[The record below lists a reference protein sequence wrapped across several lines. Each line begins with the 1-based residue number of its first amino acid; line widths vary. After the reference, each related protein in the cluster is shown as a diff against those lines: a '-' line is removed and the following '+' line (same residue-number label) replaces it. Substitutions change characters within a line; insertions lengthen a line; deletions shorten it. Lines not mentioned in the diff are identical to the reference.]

1 MMFDEVSIGEN
12 TNSYD
17 RASYNKDLNLGWGKK
32 LGAVVCENCDWRFIH
47 VSEKGLNAC
56 PHCLRSD
63 LSTLDK
69 DEVYHLITDPPELFL
84 SFAVD
89 VESIHQEINKF
100 AEDIRFAPK
109 DLTFQNLHTR
119 LTRVY
124 FPNWLV
130 DVEVNAVWEAEFG
143 YDYQVVS
150 HREHFDQNSGR
161 WKTQEIKE
169 TRIRWEQRVGKLN
182 RTYHNIRTPALEED
196 ALLNQRIGTFEAGEA
211 KQFEAELMLD
221 SYVSLPSRSKEDAW
235 SAAVPSIQSAA
246 STECRQAGAADHI
259 RQFRWNPSFDNQ
271 YWTLL
276 LLPLYTTYYLDD
288 DNVPQVMLVNGQ
300 SGRLY
305 GIRKA
310 SMKRARQTSLVIV
323 AVAVALFL
331 LSIALVLVSLLLPP
345 MLIFGGIGVFSS
357 IVLGISAVIPIVM
370 VWQFNNQEN

>member
-1 MMFDEVSIGEN
+1 MMFDEFSTGEN
-12 TNSYD
+12 TNRND
-17 RASYNKDLNLGWGKK
+17 RASYNEDLKLGWGKK
-32 LGAVVCENCDWRFIH
+32 LRAVVCENCDWRFLYI
-47 VSEKGLNAC
+47 SEKGLNAC

-69 DEVYHLITDPPELFL
+69 DEVSRLITDPPELFL

-109 DLTFQNLHTR
+109 DLIFQNLRTR
-119 LTRVY
+119 LTSVY
-124 FPNWLV
+124 IPNWLV

-161 WKTQEIKE
+161 WKTQELTE
-169 TRIRWEQRVGKLN
+169 SRIRWEQRVGRLI
-182 RTYHNIRTPALEED
+182 RTYHNIRTPALEDD
-196 ALLNQRIGTFEAGEA
+196 ALLNQRIGTFEASEA
-211 KQFEAELMLD
+211 KQFEAALLLD
-221 SYVSLPSRSKEDAW
+221 SYVSLPSRSKEDTW

-246 STECRQAGAADHI
+246 STECRRAGAADHI

-276 LLPLYTTYYLDD
+276 LLPMYTTYYLDD
-288 DNVPQVMLVNGQ
+288 DNTPQAILVNGQ
-300 SGRLY
+300 SGKLY

-310 SMKRARQTSLVIV
+310 SMKRARETSLVIV
-323 AVAVALFL
+323 AVAVAVFL
-331 LSIALVLVSLLLPP
+331 LSMASVLVSILLPP
-345 MLIFGGIGVFSS
+345 LLIFGGIGIFLS